1 MTPDAGEHRL
11 HPYGIVLI
19 AARRLRRWSGLLL
32 PALAA
37 AVVAVGMA
45 GIVAIGVVVSLVG
58 LVIGLAQWR
67 RFTYG
72 VDGDT
77 FVVHRGVFEH
87 ETRTVP
93 LTRVQSIDVHQGAI
107 DRLIGA
113 RRLTLRT
120 AAGGANVE
128 LPAVSAVAEA
138 QLRQALGETAGTVE
152 REDVVRA
159 LAPRELPLIAL
170 TSPRVLGGIAVLAA
184 VASRLGDL
192 GLGNVVVNVEGE
204 LEPHTVVAI
213 VGVIAGLLV
222 FTALASLIGTVV
234 ALWNFRIV
242 RDGERL
248 RMRRGLLSFRETV
261 IPVDRARAVQ
271 VRGGLLREP
280 LDRCSLSV
288 RTAGRGSR
296 SASSA
301 VLFPLLRTGESGPL
315 VRETVPALDL
325 DGIELEQPPRRA
337 RGRYVRRAVLPW
349 LLVAAVLTPVWGP
362 VVGIVPLVAVPLAAL
377 LGLARFRAAGFG
389 HAGGRVR
396 WRRRGLARHTLVAR
410 SRSVQWRRV
419 RQSPFQRRRSLAT
432 LEVGLATGG
441 VEASVRDLD
450 AGAAGRLARA
460 LGPPITTNRYS
471 RPGTNPP
478 MR

>member
-1 MTPDAGEHRL
+1 MTAEVAEHRL

-19 AARRLRRWSGLLL
+19 AARRIRRWSGLLL

-58 LVIGLAQWR
+58 LVIGVAQWR

-72 VDGDT
+72 VDGDA

-87 ETRTVP
+87 ETRAVP
-93 LTRVQSIDVHQGAI
+93 LTRVQSVDVHQGVI
-107 DRLIGA
+107 DRIIGA
-113 RRLTLRT
+113 RRLTIRT

-128 LPAVSAVAEA
+128 LPAVSGVAEA
-138 QLRQALGETAGTVE
+138 QLRRALGEARETAE
-152 REDVVRA
+152 HEDVVRA

-170 TSPRVLGGIAVLAA
+170 TSPRVLGGLAVLAA

-204 LEPHTVVAI
+204 LEPHNVVAI
-213 VGVIAGLLV
+213 AGVVAGLLV

-234 ALWNFRIV
+234 ALWGFRIV

-248 RMRRGLLSFRETV
+248 RMRRGLLNYRETV

-288 RTAGRGSR
+288 RTAGRGAR
-296 SASSA
+296 SGTSA

-349 LLVAAVLTPVWGP
+349 LVAAVVLALVWGP
-362 VVGIVPLVAVPLAAL
+362 LGAAPLVVAPFAAL
-377 LGLARFRAAGFG
+377 LGLARFRTAGFG

-450 AGAAGRLARA
+450 AGGAGRLARA
-460 LGPPITTNRYS
+460 LDPRSLAAERN
-471 RPGTNPP
+471 
-478 MR
+478 